1 MKELE
6 YPFDAAY
13 IIKKRKSLKKA
24 LLADGTSRIRKKIAV
39 FGGSTTSD
47 IVKTLELFLLDA
59 GIEPEFYESEYAQY
73 FQDAMFP
80 DETLLSFKPDIV
92 FIHTTNR
99 NVTDWPEMTDT
110 TEQIDEKLHT
120 EINRFTAMW
129 KSIAEK
135 FHCPIIQNNFEMP
148 LYRLLGSRDA
158 WDIHGRTNFL
168 TRLNEAFYAYAREN
182 ESFYIHDLNFVSA
195 DYGLKEWSNPLFW
208 NMYKY
213 AMCFEAIPSF
223 AFSVSHIIKS
233 IFGKNKKA
241 LALDLDNT
249 LWGGVVGDDGVDGI
263 EIGQET
269 GVSQSYYEFQTYVK
283 QLKSLGIVLTV
294 CSKNDHENAIAGLNH
309 PEGALRPDDF
319 VIIKANWENKDR
331 NIAETAAELNI
342 LPDSI
347 VFADDNPAEREIVR
361 TQIKGAAVPDMDG
374 VENYITTI
382 DRSGF
387 FEVTT
392 FSEDDLKRNEMYKKN
407 ALRAA
412 EMASFGDY
420 NDYLKSLEMHA
431 VIDDFIPVSQGAK
444 AIQTHRK
451 AKNLNSDTAILDAVI
466 EEMNN
471 TIFRKGHIQLGFSS
485 ALIGSGMVFDFQWFK
500 QNIIHTHS
508 AGEDKELEELLLSQG
523 IHIEYADS
531 IETLDEKV
539 QKADSMRHQRR
550 RWMATQLFL
559 ALKMGSNLP
568 SALLHGNRDYLLKT
582 IQTFILPR
590 SILIAVLSTISLIC
604 SIISPFSSVKW
615 WILFILLTLSLY
627 IAIPPDMRH
636 KYAGKIIKQLPYFTI
651 IMTLNLFHLKGMANK
666 FIHTQHGQL

>member
-39 FGGSTTSD
+39 LGGSTTSD
-47 IVKTLELFLLDA
+47 IVKTLELFLLDS

-99 NVTDWPEMTDT
+99 NVTNWPEMTDT

-283 QLKSLGIVLTV
+283 QLKNLGIVLTV

-431 VIDDFIPVSQGAK
+431 VIDDFIPVYLARITQLTNKSNQFNVTTRRYTPAEMESVFEDDSYIRLYGK
-444 AIQTHRK
+444 LIDKFGDNGVVSVVIGRK
-451 AKNLNSDTAILDAVI
+451 SGTALDIDLWLMSCRVLKRDMEFAMLDRLVERCREVGVETINGYYYPTAKNKMVSDLFGRFGFTKTEEHEDGSTVWQLRVADYKPQNHVI
-466 EEMNN
+466 E
-471 TIFRKGHIQLGFSS
+471 
-485 ALIGSGMVFDFQWFK
+485 VF
-500 QNIIHTHS
+500 
-508 AGEDKELEELLLSQG
+508 
-523 IHIEYADS
+523 
-531 IETLDEKV
+531 
-539 QKADSMRHQRR
+539 
-550 RWMATQLFL
+550 
-559 ALKMGSNLP
+559 
-568 SALLHGNRDYLLKT
+568 GNDHVE
-582 IQTFILPR
+582 
-590 SILIAVLSTISLIC
+590 A
-604 SIISPFSSVKW
+604 
-615 WILFILLTLSLY
+615 
-627 IAIPPDMRH
+627 
-636 KYAGKIIKQLPYFTI
+636 
-651 IMTLNLFHLKGMANK
+651 
-666 FIHTQHGQL
+666 